1 MVAAISAAKVTC
13 LAARFRILVSSGA
26 AARWGFCLATAAG
39 FLLGLC
45 GVCSADPVRLDYRV
59 ADTLDCPTELEF
71 RAELRRRL
79 GDDPFS
85 EVAPRTVFVSIE
97 ATDAGPAGMVSWRD
111 ERGALPGI
119 RRFEPSGQSCRA
131 LVTNIAFAVTV
142 QIQLLRVETA
152 DEGEASAGQD
162 GSEPAPST
170 TQSSAPS
177 AAPVR
182 GDDATAPATPDDG
195 SVRNWSAGAGAMMV
209 LGWSPQATLGARVFA
224 VRRERWFA
232 LEAGAELTSPTR
244 IERDDGSGFEISA
257 WSGTVAPCL
266 VAAPL
271 SGCVVLR
278 FGQVR
283 ASGFGVDRPRSPDAL
298 LSQVGARLA
307 LSEPL
312 GEYVLA
318 SIYGELLGNLTRWRV
333 ELDRNQVWAA
343 PAAAGVAGVALSA
356 SFF

>member
-26 AARWGFCLATAAG
+26 AARWGFCLGIAAV

-71 RAELRRRL
+71 RAELKRRL
-79 GDDPFS
+79 GDDPFDD
-85 EVAPRTVFVSIE
+85 VAPRTVFVSIE
-97 ATDAGPAGMVSWRD
+97 ATNAGPAGTVSWRD
-111 ERGALPGI
+111 ERGALPGV
-119 RRFEPSGQSCRA
+119 RRFEPSGQSCRE

-142 QIQLLRVETA
+142 QIQLLRVETP
-152 DEGEASAGQD
+152 DEGEPSAGQD
-162 GSEPAPST
+162 SSEPAPST
-170 TQSSAPS
+170 TRDS
-177 AAPVR
+177 AASPASVR
-182 GDDATAPATPDDG
+182 GDDATAAAKPDES
-195 SVRNWSAGAGAMMV
+195 SVRNWSAGVGAMMA
-209 LGWSPQATLGARVFA
+209 LGWSPQATLGGRVFA

-232 LEAGAELTSPTR
+232 LEAGAELTSAAR
-244 IERDDGSGFEISA
+244 LERDDGSGFEISA
-257 WSGTVAPCL
+257 WSGTVAPC
-266 VAAPL
+266 VVSKPIT
-271 SGCVVLR
+271 GCVVLR
-278 FGQVR
+278 LGQVR

-318 SIYGELLGNLTRWRV
+318 SIYGELLGNLARWRV
-333 ELDRNQVWAA
+333 ELDRNEVWAA